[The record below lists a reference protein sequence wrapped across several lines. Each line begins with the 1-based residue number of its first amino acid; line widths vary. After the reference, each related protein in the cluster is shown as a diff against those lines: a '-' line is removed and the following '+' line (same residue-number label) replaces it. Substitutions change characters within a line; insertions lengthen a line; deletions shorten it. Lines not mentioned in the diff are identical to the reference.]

1 MCQANGIM
9 GKANGIMDK
18 ANGIINGTVEPTL
31 RIQTPE
37 SSIY

>member
-9 GKANGIMDK
+9 GK

-31 RIQTPE
+31 RIQTPQ